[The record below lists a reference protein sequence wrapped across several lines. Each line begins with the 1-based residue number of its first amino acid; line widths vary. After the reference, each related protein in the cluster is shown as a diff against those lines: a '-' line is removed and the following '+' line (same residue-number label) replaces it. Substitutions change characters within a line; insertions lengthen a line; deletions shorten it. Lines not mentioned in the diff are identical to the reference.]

1 VSAASTEPARKGLT
15 RAVLL
20 AAGRGTRMSAA
31 APLPLDSAAS
41 EMAAR
46 GLKPL
51 IPFAGEPFI
60 AYTLTTLADA
70 GFADVC
76 VVVPPGDSPVR
87 AWITA
92 ARTTRLRLHVAVQEA
107 PLGTAHA
114 LLAAE
119 PFADGRDIA
128 LVNADNDYPVA
139 ALTALRSL
147 SGPGLVGFS
156 RAGLLRGNI
165 TSERLQGYALVDVD
179 DAGCLCNIIEKP
191 SAGQIR
197 TMGDAALFSMTCWRF
212 GPDIFEA
219 CRSIRPSMRGELELP
234 DAVRSSMEAGT
245 RYEVVTV
252 DAPVLDLS
260 RPDDINAVARS
271 LRGRDVAI

>member
-1 VSAASTEPARKGLT
+1 VT

-31 APLPLDSAAS
+31 APLPLDSAQAA
-41 EMAAR
+41 MATR

-51 IPFAGEPFI
+51 IPFAGAPFI
-60 AYTLTTLADA
+60 AYVLTALADA

-76 VVVPPGDSPVR
+76 VVVPPGDDPVR
-87 AWITA
+87 AWIA
-92 ARTTRLRLHVAVQEA
+92 ATRTTRLRLHVAVQEE

-119 PFADGRDIA
+119 AFAAGVDVV

-139 ALTALRSL
+139 ALAALRSL
-147 SGPGLVGFS
+147 RRPGLVGFK
-156 RAGLLRGNI
+156 RTGLLRGNI
-165 TSERLQGYALVDVD
+165 TTERLQGYALVDVD
-179 DAGCLCNIIEKP
+179 EAGYLRSIVEKP
-191 SAGQIR
+191 TAAQLR
-197 TMGDAALFSMTCWRF
+197 ATAEAALFSMTCWRF
-212 GPDIFEA
+212 GPDIFDA
-219 CRSIRPSMRGELELP
+219 CRSIRPSTRGELELP
-234 DAVRSSMEAGT
+234 DAVRTSMATGT

-260 RPDDINAVARS
+260 RREDIPAVTRS
-271 LRGRDVAI
+271 LHGRSVAL